1 MSDHSSI
8 YLSKHSRIGDL
19 LPRKP
24 AYDRDALI
32 AQARDIFWRHG
43 WAGTSL
49 KDLERELK
57 LKPGSFYAAFGSK
70 DALYALALERYAH
83 DGVASMLTLAE
94 ELGPLGALK
103 AQPYRVI
110 AASDLPTKA
119 CMLAKTYAELQAK
132 DHDLAGQA
140 GAHMIAM
147 KSCFADLFRRAQ
159 KAGEI
164 SPDHDPE
171 RLAARYQ
178 SDLLGLRLTAERDDV
193 NAAEIAADIAAD
205 LDRL

>member
-1 MSDHSSI
+1 M
-8 YLSKHSRIGDL
+8 
-19 LPRKP
+19 PRKP
-24 AYDRDALI
+24 SYDRDALI
-32 AQARDIFWRHG
+32 SQARDIFWRHG

-70 DALYALALERYAH
+70 DALYALALERYAQ
-83 DGVASMLTLAE
+83 DGVANMTALAE
-94 ELGPLGALK
+94 KLGPLGALK
-103 AQPYRVI
+103 AQPRLVV
-110 AASDLPTKA
+110 AASELPTKA

-132 DHDLAGQA
+132 NHDLSAQA
-140 GAHMIAM
+140 RSHMVRM
-147 KSCFADLFRRAQ
+147 KACFADLFRRAQ

-164 SPDHDPE
+164 GPDHDPD

-178 SDLLGLRLTAERDDV
+178 SDLLGLRLSAERDDV
-193 NAAEIAADIAAD
+193 NAVEIAADIASD

>member
-1 MSDHSSI
+1 M
-8 YLSKHSRIGDL
+8 
-19 LPRKP
+19 PRKP
-24 AYDRDALI
+24 SYDRDALI

-70 DALYALALERYAH
+70 DALYALALERYTQE
-83 DGVASMLTLAE
+83 GVANMKALAQ

-103 AQPYRVI
+103 VQPRRVI
-110 AASDLPTKA
+110 EASELPTKA

-132 DHDLAGQA
+132 DHDLADQA
-140 GAHMIAM
+140 QSHMADM
-147 KSCFADLFRRAQ
+147 KACFANLFRRAQ

-164 SPDHDPE
+164 APSHDPD

-178 SDLLGLRLTAERDDV
+178 SDLLGLRLSAERDDV
-193 NAAEIAADIAAD
+193 NAAEIAEDIAAD

>member
-1 MSDHSSI
+1 M
-8 YLSKHSRIGDL
+8 
-19 LPRKP
+19 PRKP
-24 AYDRDALI
+24 SYDRDALI

-70 DALYALALERYAH
+70 DALYAMALERYTQ
-83 DGVASMLTLAE
+83 DGVANMMALAQ

-103 AQPYRVI
+103 AQPRRVI
-110 AASDLPTKA
+110 TASPTKA
-119 CMLAKTYAELQAK
+119 CMLAKTFAELQAK
-132 DHDLAGQA
+132 DHELAEQA
-140 GAHMIAM
+140 RTHMVEM
-147 KSCFADLFRRAQ
+147 KACFADLFRRAQ
-159 KAGEI
+159 KAREI
-164 SPDHDPE
+164 SPDHDPD

-178 SDLLGLRLTAERDDV
+178 SDLLGLRLSAERDDV
-193 NAAEIAADIAAD
+193 NAAEIAEDIASD

>member
-1 MSDHSSI
+1 M
-8 YLSKHSRIGDL
+8 
-19 LPRKP
+19 PRKP
-24 AYDRDALI
+24 SYDRDALI

-70 DALYALALERYAH
+70 DALYALALERYTQ
-83 DGVASMLTLAE
+83 DGVANMMALAQ
-94 ELGPLGALK
+94 ELGPLGALR
-103 AQPYRVI
+103 AQPRRVI
-110 AASDLPTKA
+110 EASELPTKA

-140 GAHMIAM
+140 QTHMVDM
-147 KSCFADLFRRAQ
+147 KACFADLFRRAQ
-159 KAGEI
+159 EAGEI
-164 SPDHDPE
+164 APNHDPN

-178 SDLLGLRLTAERDDV
+178 SDLLGLRLSAERDDV
-193 NAAEIAADIAAD
+193 NAVEIAEDIAAD

>member
-1 MSDHSSI
+1 M
-8 YLSKHSRIGDL
+8 
-19 LPRKP
+19 PRKP

-32 AQARDIFWRHG
+32 VKARDIFWRQG

-49 KDLERELK
+49 KDLERELD

-70 DALYALALERYAH
+70 DALYALTLERYAQ
-83 DGVASMLTLAE
+83 DGVARLLVLAD
-94 ELGPLGALK
+94 ELGPLEALK
-103 AQPYRVI
+103 AQPRAVVD
-110 AASDLPTKA
+110 STQMPVRA

-132 DHDLAGQA
+132 GHDLAEQA
-140 GAHMIAM
+140 SKHMVEM
-147 KSCFADLFRRAQ
+147 KACFSTLFHRAQ
-159 KAGEI
+159 QAGEI
-164 SPDHDPE
+164 GSGRDPD

-178 SDLLGLRLTAERDDV
+178 SDLLGLRLSAERSDV